1 MAIDWHAL
9 GSRIGTALAKA
20 SPAAVGE
27 AVRAHYAAKFGVCGT
42 CREPFGGESPDR
54 ICADCHAAEV
64 LAEAAAEQGASP
76 EVEA

>member
-9 GSRIGTALAKA
+9 GAALAKA

-42 CREPFGGESPDR
+42 CREPLGGESPDR

-64 LAEAAAEQGASP
+64 LAEALDPNGSPPPAA
-76 EVEA
+76 